1 MLFIFYVTVS
11 NKLYIPFA
19 LCALLMEIN
28 SVFLHIRRLMH
39 MSDCNP
45 KGLAFNINRILLS
58 VTFVI
63 FRLAICGWMVH
74 FLVVHRHGVNQL
86 HLAFGVGGICIVVPQ
101 NLLLLNQ
108 VWMSDAKRNKQ
119 ISQAEK
125 EKEMARDSNAN
136 NMNGL
141 GKLKQFLQMTIAR
154 GAE

>member
-1 MLFIFYVTVS
+1 MIFIFYVTLS
-11 NKLYIPFA
+11 NKKYIPFA
-19 LCALLMEIN
+19 ICALLMEIN
-28 SVFLHIRRLMH
+28 SVFLHVRRLMH

-45 KGLAFNINRILLS
+45 KGPLFTINRFLLT

-63 FRLAICGWMVH
+63 FRLVVCGWMVH
-74 FLVVHRHGVNQL
+74 FLVVHRNIVNQL
-86 HLAFGVGGICIVVPQ
+86 HLSFGVGGMCIVIPQ

-119 ISQAEK
+119 ISGAEK
-125 EKEMARDSNAN
+125 EKETARDYNAN

-154 GAE
+154 SAE